1 MIAISGLIF
10 MILFV
15 LYFCMRV
22 KKSVWDVERNKVL
35 PEKTVKAKE
44 VDKETNIEVSA
55 NTISEWNIDPG
66 QAWEVKK
73 EPSPNEITDR

>member
-66 QAWEVKK
+66 QAW
-73 EPSPNEITDR
+73 